1 MGNLFEKLLGSLNLN
16 FNFLNRTNS
25 PSNQNK
31 VTVRRDG
38 QAHVNQA
45 GRDIN
50 YGAQQAEDISD
61 IERRV
66 LIGLYR
72 QYREG
77 GGRPVRW
84 NARDAHQE
92 LGIVDGTY
100 VGMLQNSRYVTLD
113 GEQYAI
119 TDDGIRYMDARV
131 SQNRPKID
139 LHDGISVSGG
149 AMGNHIRF
157 EISNVGVNTAR
168 NIRWHLTS
176 DGAET
181 EYFALSYN
189 LGSGETSRQIE
200 YEYSATPFSQQ
211 KFNNI
216 RIEFCYEDENG
227 FPFSSGRALGSQ
239 EHKQDGMFRFPAGKG
254 KEYLEA

>member
-1 MGNLFEKLLGSLNLN
+1 MGNLFKKLLGNLN

-25 PSNQNK
+25 LSNQNK
-31 VTVRRDG
+31 VNVGRDG
-38 QAHVNQA
+38 QVHVNQA
-45 GRDIN
+45 GGDIN
-50 YGAQQAEDISD
+50 YGAQQVEDISD

-77 GGRPVRW
+77 GRRPVRW
-84 NARDAHQE
+84 NARNTHQE

-100 VGMLQNSRYVTLD
+100 VGMLQNSRYVILD
-113 GEQYAI
+113 GEHYVI

-131 SQNRPKID
+131 SQNKPKID

-149 AMGNHIRF
+149 AMGNYIRF
-157 EISNVGVNTAR
+157 EINNVGVNTAR

-176 DGAET
+176 DDAET
-181 EYFALSYN
+181 KYFALDYN
-189 LGSGETSRQIE
+189 LGPGETSHQIE
-200 YEYSATPFSQQ
+200 YEYSATPFYQQ
-211 KFNNI
+211 KLNNI
-216 RIEFCYEDENG
+216 RIEFCYEDENS

-239 EHKQDGMFRFPAGKG
+239 EPKQDGMFRFPAGKG
-254 KEYLEA
+254 REYLEG